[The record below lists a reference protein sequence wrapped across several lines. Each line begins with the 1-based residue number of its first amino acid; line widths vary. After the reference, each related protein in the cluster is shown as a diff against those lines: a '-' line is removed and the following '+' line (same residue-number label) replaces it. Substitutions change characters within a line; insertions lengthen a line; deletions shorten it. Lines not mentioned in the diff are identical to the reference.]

1 MRNKNKLLA
10 GFILL
15 VLLATFLPAQST
27 TAKILGKVENEDGKY
42 LPGVEVTATH
52 IESNAVTT
60 TTTGKKGSFRFLALP
75 PGTYQVSFDLEG
87 YQSHVV
93 SGIRLSAEQS
103 VTLRIK
109 LKKKE

>member
-1 MRNKNKLLA
+1 MGNKNKLLV

-15 VLLATFLPAQST
+15 VLLAAFLAAQST
-27 TAKILGKVENEDGKY
+27 TAKILGKVKNEDSKY

-60 TTTGKKGSFRFLALP
+60 TTTGKKGSFRFLALS